1 MSKNG
6 TEVLKHLQLN
16 QRVQIFRLESEFSRN
31 QEGVT
36 FSRLRPQFLR
46 DSGLKWAELQHGLAE
61 TRSRAEFFFS

>member
-6 TEVLKHLQLN
+6 TEVIKHLRLN

-46 DSGLKWAELQHGLAE
+46 DPGLKWCGITARVSGNAKP
-61 TRSRAEFFFS
+61 S